1 MKKIG
6 LTLMGLCMMLSLA
19 APGENFDNGRG
30 YRGVSPLS
38 AVEISGEWQGES
50 NNFTYLSDKNLISEN
65 AATGEKR
72 VVLTTEELN
81 RILGTELKGFP
92 QFSWLDEQTLAVRR
106 QGKEFQIDA
115 VGKRL
120 KNTIVFPKGA
130 ANITSCAP
138 AEAYAYTVDNNLYYV
153 DKRGNSFAVTE
164 DEDKNIVNGQFVSRN
179 EFNINEGIFWAP
191 DGKKMA
197 FYRKDE
203 SEVTSFPLL
212 DIESRTGTLRE
223 IKYPMAGMKSE
234 QVSLG
239 IYDMAS
245 QRIVFLNADDF
256 GREQYLT

>member
-1 MKKIG
+1 M
-6 LTLMGLCMMLSLA
+6 
-19 APGENFDNGRG
+19 
-30 YRGVSPLS
+30 
-38 AVEISGEWQGES
+38 
-50 NNFTYLSDKNLISEN
+50 
-65 AATGEKR
+65 
-72 VVLTTEELN
+72 
-81 RILGTELKGFP
+81 
-92 QFSWLDEQTLAVRR
+92 
-106 QGKEFQIDA
+106 
-115 VGKRL
+115 
-120 KNTIVFPKGA
+120 
-130 ANITSCAP
+130 
-138 AEAYAYTVDNNLYYV
+138 
-153 DKRGNSFAVTE
+153 TE

-245 QRIVFLNADDF
+245 QRIVFLNTATL
-256 GREQYLT
+256 EES